1 VPWIFGLRD
10 CLKTST
16 GLETAWL
23 LFDLRY
29 RVVLLDT
36 AAHERWRLGVG
47 CMVRKTKLERSLRS
61 YHVDRY
67 FLSRQLQQLSPSF
80 LMHYRSSLKRI
91 SEAQKAEPCRF
102 GLCCLKLR
110 TGQDPGEDN
119 FERQEAGVQ
128 KTNIMR
134 RRVFLCR
141 IDDNY
146 YGTVGNHVDILL
158 ELDGSRACRP
168 GQSGFMHFESPL
180 GA

>member
-1 VPWIFGLRD
+1 
-10 CLKTST
+10 
-16 GLETAWL
+16 LETAWL

-29 RVVLLDT
+29 RAVLLGT
-36 AAHERWRLGVG
+36 AAHERWRLGIG
-47 CMVRKTKLERSLRS
+47 YTVRKTKLERSLRS
-61 YHVDRY
+61 YHADQY

-80 LMHYRSSLKRI
+80 LMHYCSSLKRI

-102 GLCCLKLR
+102 GFCCLKLR
-110 TGQDPGEDN
+110 TGQDAGEDD
-119 FERQEAGVQ
+119 FRREAAGEQ

-134 RRVFLCR
+134 RRDFICR

-168 GQSGFMHFESPL
+168 DQSGFMHFESAL